1 MNLNDVIFI
10 DNLPK
15 IDLHGYDCEYA
26 NIKINEFIKDN
37 IIMKNEII
45 AIIHGVG
52 TGKIKEQTHKTLK
65 HNRNVIDYK
74 LFYNNVGTT
83 IVKLK
88 INIK

>member
-1 MNLNDVIFI
+1 MNLNEVIFV
-10 DNLPK
+10 DNLPS
-15 IDLHGYDCEYA
+15 IDLHGYDQAYA

-45 AIIHGVG
+45 AIIHGIG
-52 TGKIKEQTHKTLK
+52 SGKIREQTHRTLK
-65 HNRNVIDYK
+65 TNRNVLDFK

-88 INIK
+88 I